1 MTRPRRNVHPDANQP
16 GIVRD
21 LEDAGFHVINVSATF
36 AVGDI
41 LVWGYD
47 DHVQGHRW
55 HLIELKTLE
64 GQLTAKQRQFI
75 TDYPGAVDLCRTTVD
90 VLRVFGRVR

>member
-1 MTRPRRNVHPDANQP
+1 MTRPRRNTHPDKNQP
-16 GIVRD
+16 QIVKD
-21 LEDAGFHVINVSATF
+21 LRAVFLVIVVSGWF

-64 GQLTAKQRQFI
+64 GELTPKQRQFI
-75 TDYPGAVDLCRTTVD
+75 ADYPGAVDLCRTTEECM
-90 VLRVFGRVR
+90 RVFGRVR